1 MFIFAPQKVKDAH
14 YSIYGSCLICGGKG
28 DPRAFPSGMDS
39 LLGPERNDGERTFW
53 PYGRIVIRSTAFLV
67 NLLKPLM
74 SMRTL
79 FGFPER
85 TSSD

>member
-1 MFIFAPQKVKDAH
+1 MPNILWQLAN
-14 YSIYGSCLICGGKG
+14 LGGEG
-28 DPRAFPSGMDS
+28 DPLAFPSGMDGLIS
-39 LLGPERNDGERTFW
+39 PEKNERERTFGL
-53 PYGRIVIRSTAFLV
+53 YGRVDIRFNALFM

-79 FGFPER
+79 FGCPER